1 MAASRSE
8 PTAGRAGASW
18 GMSMRGVA
26 STGTAPS
33 RVYSHV
39 PPSEATAAF
48 RPFPTGDI
56 AGSIPARFE
65 RQAAIFG
72 DRTAVQT
79 PRHALTYHELDQ
91 RANRVAHAILG
102 SCGPAAGQVGLLLAY
117 DAELFVGLLGSLKA
131 GKTYVPLDPTYPPQR
146 SSYVV
151 ADSQAELLLTDTQH
165 QDLAMEVAGH
175 NLPVVN
181 IDDLDPN
188 LSSDRLNLAVAP
200 DRPAYILYTSG
211 STGHPKGVPQT
222 HRNILHCM
230 SWYTNRLRISSADRL
245 SLIFPPTY
253 ALAAVVTFATLLN
266 GAALYP
272 CDVRERGIGVLTTW
286 LESER
291 ITIHHTVPAAFR
303 HFARLLTGHEQFPCL
318 RLICLGGDV
327 AQRADFELYQQRF
340 PRTCRFLHE
349 FGATEALICC
359 VGLLDHDTQLTSPT
373 IPAGYVADDTDLLI
387 LDEEGRQLGHDQ
399 IGQIAIKSDYLTPGY
414 WQRPELTE
422 AAFTTAGAGGGGRIY
437 LTGDLGRLG
446 ADGCFQHLGRT
457 DNRVKLRGQT
467 VELGEI
473 EAALLAVPEVKE
485 AAVVAQEDQPGQPSL
500 IAYLTLHPGPV
511 PSAADLRHRLSQQ
524 LPGHMIPAAFVL
536 LDALPLSANGKVDR
550 RALPA
555 QQGIRLGATPPFV
568 APRDTMEQAL
578 AGIWR
583 ELLRVD
589 RIGVYDD
596 FFQLGGHSL
605 LAAEFLA
612 RVDRQFGRRLPLA
625 TFFQGATI
633 AYFASLIPK
642 AVAATAW
649 RSLVPI
655 RAEGTRPPLFLVHAV
670 FGDVLCFADLVKAL
684 GPEQPCYGLQAR
696 GLDGA
701 VPPLRRVEE
710 IARYYVDEIRT
721 VRPSGPYCIGGLS
734 SGATIAY
741 EMARQLLASGDEV
754 ALLASFDGSARP
766 ARQARRVGPR
776 YAIRFLGNLASNTPY
791 WLQASARLPRRDA
804 RGVIRRQLRLLRKTL
819 GHRPRS
825 GEWSRYSGPD
835 MLLQEI
841 TDILGLERAEDWP
854 EYRRKVVEGLHEAI
868 AAYQPQ
874 PYPGHLVL
882 FRARW
887 QPLFS
892 PHDPTLGWRGLA
904 RGGVSVHVINGNHD
918 TFLYAPNVQRVAAC
932 LATRLAQLA

>member
-399 IGQIAIKSDYLTPGY
+399 
-414 WQRPELTE
+414 
-422 AAFTTAGAGGGGRIY
+422 
-437 LTGDLGRLG
+437 
-446 ADGCFQHLGRT
+446 
-457 DNRVKLRGQT
+457 
-467 VELGEI
+467 LGEI

-854 EYRRKVVEGLHEAI
+854 AYRRKVVEGLHEAI